1 MICSFFLQYFEDVMM
16 LLGKY
21 HKGFCTFF
29 SIFIPIL
36 LCYVQLFYN
45 ILKMLCCYWKNTI
58 HVNIVLL
65 WGTCKISPIFMTMD
79 WSTNLMIWYLYV
91 SLLLMGCA
99 CHLYPQP
106 FLRVKRLYN
115 GCVFFF
121 FWTYSNN
128 FYLHF

>member
-1 MICSFFLQYFEDVMM
+1 MM

-21 HKGFCTFF
+21 HEGFCPFF

-36 LCYVQLFYN
+36 FCYVQLFYN

-65 WGTCKISPIFMTMD
+65 WGPCKISSIFITMD
-79 WSTNLMIWYLYV
+79 WSTNFYV

-106 FLRVKRLYN
+106 FLRVKRPYK
-115 GCVFFF
+115 GCDFFF
-121 FWTYSNN
+121 FD
-128 FYLHF
+128 LLK